1 MDEDEIK
8 IVTDGK
14 PRELKC
20 FMDLTEKERA
30 DFDYIKDDDFYS
42 PRFVK
47 YKGHWYDV
55 DDTQW
60 ICAEPYTRHMGD
72 FCVSPGHPFAQW
84 HRVTSESFFSGVLF
98 RFRLDLSE
106 DLDQV
111 ICGRYCT

>member
-30 DFDYIKDDDFYS
+30 DFDYIKDDDFCS
-42 PRFVK
+42 PRFVR

-55 DDTQW
+55 DDTQRIGEW
-60 ICAEPYTRHMGD
+60 PKQHLYGFA
-72 FCVSPGHPFAQW
+72 VNPGHPFANW
-84 HRVTSESFFSGVLF
+84 DCITTETFFSGVLF
-98 RFRLDLSE
+98 RYTKDYE
-106 DLDQV
+106 NV
-111 ICGRYCT
+111 ICGSYCT